1 MLDVGASCFETFAAA
16 GPTYHCKLNGKS
28 LQLAFKSLKNVERV
42 GLVFD
47 HDEAKCIVTMTMKS
61 SAQKSFT
68 VCFIEGDIMSVGYS
82 KDQCTHS
89 LRARPNGLA
98 DVVQNVHNEELKV
111 EFHAE
116 DVTVRRRPPPDVP
129 GLRLTRPPRAPP
141 QIQGFVEVA
150 DQKQMTSTITYSAL
164 DFDAYN
170 FSTTADGQTDLI
182 FAMKVRPPPVR
193 RTPAWSVTRLC
204 CSGVPRVRRAV
215 RRPRHPLQHV
225 LQRGGPA
232 DALRGG
238 DRPGRGAAG
247 RDGRRHRPPRRAH
260 RVAGAPHRA
269 RGPQLCAKPA

>member
-116 DVTVRRRPPPDVP
+116 DVTVRRRPPPAAAP
-129 GLRLTRPPRAPP
+129 GLRLTRPPRAPA
-141 QIQGFVEVA
+141 A
-150 DQKQMTSTITYSAL
+150 DPGL
-164 DFDAYN
+164 CRGGGPE
-170 FSTTADGQTDLI
+170 ADD
-182 FAMKVRPPPVR
+182 VDD
-193 RTPAWSVTRLC
+193 
-204 CSGVPRVRRAV
+204 
-215 RRPRHPLQHV
+215 H
-225 LQRGGPA
+225 LQR
-232 DALRGG
+232 
-238 DRPGRGAAG
+238 
-247 RDGRRHRPPRRAH
+247 
-260 RVAGAPHRA
+260 A
-269 RGPQLCAKPA
+269 RL

>member
-1 MLDVGASCFETFAAA
+1 VAKTGFLMLDVGASCFETFAAA

-116 DVTVRRRPPPDVP
+116 DVTVRRRPPLRRRARPAPHAPPARADP
-129 GLRLTRPPRAPP
+129 GLCRGGGP
-141 QIQGFVEVA
+141 EA
-150 DQKQMTSTITYSAL
+150 D
-164 DFDAYN
+164 DVD
-170 FSTTADGQTDLI
+170 D
-182 FAMKVRPPPVR
+182 
-193 RTPAWSVTRLC
+193 
-204 CSGVPRVRRAV
+204 
-215 RRPRHPLQHV
+215 H
-225 LQRGGPA
+225 LQR
-232 DALRGG
+232 
-238 DRPGRGAAG
+238 
-247 RDGRRHRPPRRAH
+247 
-260 RVAGAPHRA
+260 A
-269 RGPQLCAKPA
+269 RL

>member
-116 DVTVRRRPPPDVP
+116 DVTVRRPPP
-129 GLRLTRPPRAPP
+129 PPRRARPAPHAPP
-141 QIQGFVEVA
+141 ARAQIQGFVEVA

-193 RTPAWSVTRLC
+193 RTPAWIMTINVC
-204 CSGVPRVRRAV
+204 VAGVPRVRRAV

-260 RVAGAPHRA
+260 RLAGAPRRA
-269 RGPQLCAKPA
+269 R